1 MRKLLAMMTVIN
13 LPYFTFATTFAVPT
27 PIVAKEVNI
36 VCTFTSS
43 IDKDGYN
50 DLDPTTFTVRIV
62 EDAAGRAVEGYVSN
76 NPSCPYKFISVYDD
90 SAIRFEKCNKPAWLP
105 KGRSTPDGYLEIN
118 RYSGGFSQYVEY
130 KDIDSWLMLKGNCKA
145 ASKKL

>member
-90 SAIRFEKCNKPAWLP
+90 SAIRF
-105 KGRSTPDGYLEIN
+105 
-118 RYSGGFSQYVEY
+118 
-130 KDIDSWLMLKGNCKA
+130 
-145 ASKKL
+145 